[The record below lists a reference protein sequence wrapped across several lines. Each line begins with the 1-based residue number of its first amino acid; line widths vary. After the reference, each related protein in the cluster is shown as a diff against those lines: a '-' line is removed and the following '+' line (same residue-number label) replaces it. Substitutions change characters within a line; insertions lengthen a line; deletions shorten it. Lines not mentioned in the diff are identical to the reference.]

1 MLWDGAVVTQL
12 CFFSEESKRI
22 ILAGALLQRA
32 GCGLRFNQGE
42 DRHEAAAAAHR
53 SDGCGTRHT
62 LLPLKSKQPFGC
74 FLSAWHFPQP
84 VTHSHAGMMHIS
96 STAEICGC
104 KTDEN
109 DVHNRQANNR
119 RNQF

>member
-1 MLWDGAVVTQL
+1 MLWDGAVVMEP

-32 GCGLRFNQGE
+32 GCGLRFKQGE

-53 SDGCGTRHT
+53 RRMWNTTHA
-62 LLPLKSKQPFGC
+62 LPLKSKQLFGY

-84 VTHSHAGMMHIS
+84 VSAVTHSHAGMMHIS
-96 STAEICGC
+96 SPAEICGC
-104 KTDEN
+104 NTDGNETSG
-109 DVHNRQANNR
+109 Q
-119 RNQF
+119 